1 MQTWLLMVVLASLVT
16 VAQGAQAESAPN
28 VQPLKSPDGA
38 TLGLI
43 VQCNSCA
50 SATGDPKKCLN
61 GVEEGYLAAQP
72 CGKCMITENYG
83 TTLAYPYD
91 LHFLGK
97 LVDAQGQPVKDRF
110 VKMFLANG
118 WNVRS
123 RTGQDGAFR
132 LMLGATAERKSSKPL
147 VTDLGTRVD
156 SPKDNKDYYAIFLLP
171 EGYKAC
177 SAAEKPQPKKQKAKK
192 Q

>member
-1 MQTWLLMVVLASLVT
+1 MQKWLLMVGLALMTLTPV
-16 VAQGAQAESAPN
+16 AQAENAPD
-28 VQPLKSPDGA
+28 VQPVKSPDGA
-38 TLGLI
+38 TLSVV

-50 SATGDPKKCLN
+50 SPTGDAKQCHT

-83 TTLAYPYD
+83 VALSYPYD
-91 LHFLGK
+91 LHFIGK

-110 VKMFLANG
+110 VKVFMANG
-118 WNVRS
+118 WNIRA
-123 RTGQDGAFR
+123 RTGEDGGYR
-132 LMLGATAERKSSKPL
+132 LMLGATAERKRPTPL
-147 VTDLGTRVD
+147 VVDLGTRAD
-156 SPKDNKDYYAIFLLP
+156 SPKDNKDYYAMFLLP

-177 SAAEKPQPKKQKAKK
+177 SATDKPQPKKHKAKK